1 MARMFYNRPFEWL
14 SGRQCYAISLDSSD
28 KSLDSSSKY
37 LKIPYYIT
45 IATNYMRLP
54 GVALCSVSASRELI
68 VSFRKLGGQN
78 VRWPLGATL
87 ASAVSVVLRL
97 YADVCSLKV
106 VPWVD
111 VMPLQV
117 EMDPRIISIFIKVS
131 KKDCLLIDVGGVT
144 FSRPRTS
151 FLFVLGARE
160 PRGLSPSFHLKKRDD
175 FGPARR
181 FCPPLYNTRWW
192 W

>member
-1 MARMFYNRPFEWL
+1 
-14 SGRQCYAISLDSSD
+14 
-28 KSLDSSSKY
+28 
-37 LKIPYYIT
+37 
-45 IATNYMRLP
+45 
-54 GVALCSVSASRELI
+54 
-68 VSFRKLGGQN
+68 
-78 VRWPLGATL
+78 
-87 ASAVSVVLRL
+87 
-97 YADVCSLKV
+97 
-106 VPWVD
+106 
-111 VMPLQV
+111 MPLQV

-181 FCPPLYNTRWW
+181 FCPPTLHHIDGDDGGQLKRSEMSNITYLNSSKQETAMF
-192 W
+192 